1 MLITLV
7 KLLSMTKS
15 IKMMNL
21 RDKVEVTV
29 QRRVNLLKKE
39 EANKYGVMV
48 QPMKAGGGIIE
59 PMDKEG

>member
-39 EANKYGVMV
+39 EVNKYGVMV
-48 QPMKAGGGIIE
+48 QLMKAGGEIIE